1 LIESA
6 ELLASI
12 ISKREQQVLR
22 WERETGLKA
31 RQTMPVAE
39 RRAAILA
46 HWTPIWS
53 QLEQAV
59 RGWDDALRP
68 TGFSITVGARGGMGM
83 ETTIARYEINIAD
96 AARPDY
102 APGAMV
108 VTLNNRADIQVAW
121 SIPKSQDTKGQAG
134 KPETGEL
141 SIFDDDPLKL
151 LWDKI
156 SGYIGE
162 TAT

>member
-1 LIESA
+1 MIESA
-6 ELLASI
+6 ELLAAI
-12 ISKREQQVLR
+12 IQKREQQVLH

-31 RQTMPVAE
+31 RQIMPVAE
-39 RRAAILA
+39 RRAAIVA

-59 RGWDDALRP
+59 RGWDEALRP
-68 TGFSITVGARGGMGM
+68 TGLNITIGARGGMGL

-108 VTLNNRADIQVAW
+108 VALNNRADVQVLW
-121 SIPKSQDTKGQAG
+121 SLPKSQGA

-141 SIFDDDPLKL
+141 SIFDEDPLKF

>member
-6 ELLASI
+6 ELLAAI
-12 ISKREQQVLR
+12 IRKREQQVLN

-31 RQTMPVAE
+31 RQAMPVAE

-59 RGWDDALRP
+59 AGWDEALRP
-68 TGFSITVGARGGMGM
+68 TGLSITVGARGGMGM
-83 ETTIARYEINIAD
+83 EILISRYEINVAD
-96 AARPDY
+96 GARPDY
-102 APGAMV
+102 APGPLV
-108 VTLNNRADIQVAW
+108 VTLNNRADLQVTWAL
-121 SIPKSQDTKGQAG
+121 PRAG
-134 KPETGEL
+134 AKPETGEL
-141 SIFDDDPLKL
+141 SIFDEDPLKF

-156 SGYIGE
+156 AGYIGE